1 MQYTITFSSRIANP
15 NCTVRGIM
23 TITASNISR
32 IQRNF
37 NILIKVYERIL
48 AKKKIFSRE
57 VAGPSENVFKK
68 FKKLKF
74 KTSQELWKLPYT
86 SYVESHV

>member
-1 MQYTITFSSRIANP
+1 
-15 NCTVRGIM
+15 M

-48 AKKKIFSRE
+48 AKKRIFSRE
-57 VAGPSENVFKK
+57 VAGPSESGFKK
-68 FKKLKF
+68 FKRLKL
-74 KTSQELWKLPYT
+74 TRSSWLNCALRDDEAVYWVMT
-86 SYVESHV
+86 HIGHSEAVAVGN

>member
-1 MQYTITFSSRIANP
+1 
-15 NCTVRGIM
+15 M

-48 AKKKIFSRE
+48 AKKRIFSRE
-57 VAGPSENVFKK
+57 VAGPSESGFKK
-68 FKKLKF
+68 FKRLKLK
-74 KTSQELWKLPYT
+74 TPQEL
-86 SYVESHV
+86 

>member
-1 MQYTITFSSRIANP
+1 
-15 NCTVRGIM
+15 M

-48 AKKKIFSRE
+48 ATKKRILSRE
-57 VAGPSENVFKK
+57 VAGPSESGFKK
-68 FKKLKF
+68 FKRFKLK
-74 KTSQELWKLPYT
+74 TPQEL
-86 SYVESHV
+86 

>member
-1 MQYTITFSSRIANP
+1 
-15 NCTVRGIM
+15 M

-48 AKKKIFSRE
+48 AKKRIFSRE
-57 VAGPSENVFKK
+57 VAGPSESEFKK
-68 FKKLKF
+68 FKRLKLKIP
-74 KTSQELWKLPYT
+74 SEMEVAPRYNC
-86 SYVESHV
+86 